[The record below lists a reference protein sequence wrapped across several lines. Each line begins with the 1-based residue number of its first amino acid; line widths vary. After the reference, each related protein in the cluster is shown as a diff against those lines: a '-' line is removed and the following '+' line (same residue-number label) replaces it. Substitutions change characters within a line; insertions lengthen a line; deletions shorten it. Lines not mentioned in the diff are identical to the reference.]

1 MKHLIHYLLLHAC
14 NRCGVLIFYL
24 HYLLLFGSRSLVGQ
38 RVQQQGSGRTRATIQ
53 DMSVIEAK
61 NINIKRDPPPH
72 PYPDDE
78 EPRGAIQYSNKR
90 RNQSRSFCD
99 ILMLYE
105 LFALFRPFTV
115 RTAIFGQQLDYP
127 CPVFCFS
134 VQAIGSDDGG
144 RPLPPKG
151 PEAACTFGECPDGQ

>member
-1 MKHLIHYLLLHAC
+1 MGCSVFLSS
-14 NRCGVLIFYL
+14 
-24 HYLLLFGSRSLVGQ
+24 LFGSLLSSMVDGRGCRSYQGQ
-38 RVQQQGSGRTRATIQ
+38 RSKIFLCDRSKKHQHKTRSSSP
-53 DMSVIEAK
+53 SVSQMNTMEQS
-61 NINIKRDPPPH
+61 N
-72 PYPDDE
+72 
-78 EPRGAIQYSNKR
+78 SNKR

-151 PEAACTFGECPDGQ
+151 PEAACTFGEGLDDCPR